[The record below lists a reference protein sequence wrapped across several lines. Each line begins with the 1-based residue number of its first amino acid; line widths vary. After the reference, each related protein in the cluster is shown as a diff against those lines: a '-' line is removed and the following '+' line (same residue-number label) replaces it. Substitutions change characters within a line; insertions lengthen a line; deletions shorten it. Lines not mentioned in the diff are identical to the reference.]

1 MTPERYRE
9 LTGPVS
15 IDLTAAEMRQ
25 GWHFCPDWDFLLIRI
40 GEPGGEP
47 CYCKAWTDKQIAEV
61 GV

>member
-9 LTGPVS
+9 LNGPVS

-25 GWHFCPDWDFLLIRI
+25 GYHFCPDWDFMLIRL
-40 GEPGGEP
+40 GAPGGEP
-47 CYCKAWTDKQIAEV
+47 CYCKPWTEDQIAGV

>member
-9 LTGPVS
+9 LNGPVS

-25 GWHFCPDWDFLLIRI
+25 GYHFCPDWDFMLIRL

-47 CYCKAWTDKQIAEV
+47 CYCKPWTGEQIAEV